1 MSFSPAYRTTLS
13 GLRHSLRSAST
24 SARPG
29 RANQRSC
36 ISPHV
41 NSQGNVQ
48 RCAISKRGL
57 QSSSASELPV
67 NFNEAARSSRSRWT
81 KVALA
86 TGALI
91 SVSPLLPLS
100 YHLDLQFV
108 QCGMLTL
115 PLCCCISVD
124 LPSHCQPDLPRC
136 SCGSHFPT

>member
-36 ISPHV
+36 ISPNV
-41 NSQGNVQ
+41 NSQRNVQ
-48 RCAISKRGL
+48 RCTISKRGL
-57 QSSSASELPV
+57 QSSSASKLPV
-67 NFNEAARSSRSRWT
+67 TLDEAARSSKSRWT

>member
-1 MSFSPAYRTTLS
+1 MSFSLAYRPTLS
-13 GLRHSLRSAST
+13 GLRLSVRSAST

-29 RANQRSC
+29 RTNQRSY
-36 ISPHV
+36 ISP
-41 NSQGNVQ
+41 NFNAQGNVQ
-48 RCAISKRGL
+48 RCTISKRGF

-67 NFNEAARSSRSRWT
+67 TLNEAARISRSRWT

-100 YHLDLQFV
+100 SHLGLRCIQSR
-108 QCGMLTL
+108 MLNL
-115 PLCCCISVD
+115 PLCFLISVD
-124 LPSHCQPDLPRC
+124 LPSYCQPDLPRY